1 MAIKLNGSTSGS
13 VALDAP
19 ADTSPSGTDV
29 TLTLPTSA
37 GSSGQYLQTDGS
49 GTLSWQTVTD
59 TGTQWTD
66 GTRQTL
72 SGTDITFSSIPSNVI
87 LIQITILE
95 MSFNGAS
102 DLRIRLGDSG
112 GEESTGYMGRAY
124 ATTSVKQM
132 TTDAFG
138 FEYTNAASYIYS
150 GQIRIFNHDS
160 NDWFSEGRVFQ
171 ENANDYMGY
180 TGRKTLSDQL
190 TQVRLF
196 ASGGHSFDSGS
207 VTLHYL
213 TSS

>member
-1 MAIKLNGSTSGS
+1 MTIRLNGATAGYVELNAPDSAGS
-13 VALDAP
+13 N
-19 ADTSPSGTDV
+19 
-29 TLTLPTSA
+29 TLTLPNGNGTA
-37 GSSGQYLQTDGS
+37 GQYLQTNGS
-49 GTLSWQTVTD
+49 GALSWQTVTD

-95 MSFNGAS
+95 MSFDGAS

-112 GEESTGYMGRAY
+112 GEESTGYVGRAY
-124 ATTSVKQM
+124 ATSNVKAMTSN
-132 TTDAFG
+132 AFG

-180 TGRKTLSDQL
+180 TGRKTLSGQL

-196 ASGGHSFDSGS
+196 GNNGHSFDKGS